1 MMVFSMGVFGVY
13 KYVYSK
19 YFQEREVVNVRNQF
33 IEIVWVIK
41 CYVFIDFR
49 FMVFV
54 FCYKFLVLKEL
65 FYVEQYWMFVIDL
78 LLRIF
83 DWGFGYNVFKFYFSM
98 WCEEYLCLGKCCYLE
113 DIQFVFSFR
122 IGVLVVSCQLCML
135 ILFLKDFLLLIVLWE
150 GKFMNYNNVYCI
162 LNFIVRRIL

>member
-1 MMVFSMGVFGVY
+1 MGVFGVY

-98 WCEEYLCLGKCCYLE
+98 WCEEY
-113 DIQFVFSFR
+113 FMFR
-122 IGVLVVSCQLCML
+122 
-135 ILFLKDFLLLIVLWE
+135 
-150 GKFMNYNNVYCI
+150 
-162 LNFIVRRIL
+162 